1 MKLLEE
7 VVKENPYFS
16 SQNIILN
23 ACVARWV
30 ENLDGHNKLSFLMY
44 PYIWQTFKVI
54 ECKL

>member
-30 ENLDGHNKLSFLMY
+30 ENLDGHNKLPFLMY
-44 PYIWQTFKVI
+44 PYI
-54 ECKL
+54 